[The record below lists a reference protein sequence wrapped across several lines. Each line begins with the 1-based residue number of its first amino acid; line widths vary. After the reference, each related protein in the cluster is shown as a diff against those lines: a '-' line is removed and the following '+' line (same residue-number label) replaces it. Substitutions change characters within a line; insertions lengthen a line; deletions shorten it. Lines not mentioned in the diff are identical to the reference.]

1 MAAFDGDEVEFVI
14 LEEGVALA
22 TFIVPAS
29 MTLASLRKEIH
40 MDSAEICELPQN
52 DYFSFLWPT
61 KTGNMLKCAK
71 RHEAVRTVGGAADDE
86 NQVSIV
92 TYGENG
98 ARSYEHIQ
106 APVASTAV
114 RKTFPAASARTPTRE
129 LHEQGRILFRQHLGM
144 GTTKQ
149 PNIKPVES
157 PANTISYAPSHVKDE
172 VWSTLSPLI
181 GDELTNGLRAGT
193 VPNLDLKHNNIGNT
207 GACALAHVLKWT
219 TTLIEVDLSFNYN
232 IFARGGKALA
242 DALKYN
248 KSLKFLWMQ
257 GNSIGDDGAKAMIS
271 MLKKN
276 NTLSFLDLQRNDI
289 SKHLVLQL
297 EEAAR
302 VDMKIAV

>member
-1 MAAFDGDEVEFVI
+1 MAAFTGDEVEFIV

-40 MDSAEICELPQN
+40 MDSTEICELPQN
-52 DYFSFLWPT
+52 DSFSFLWPA
-61 KTGNMLKCAK
+61 KTGKMLKCAK
-71 RHEAVRTVGGAADDE
+71 RHEGVRTVGGAADDE
-86 NQVSIV
+86 NQVNIV
-92 TYGENG
+92 THGENS
-98 ARSYEHIQ
+98 ARSYEHSHV
-106 APVASTAV
+106 PVARVGA
-114 RKTFPAASARTPTRE
+114 RKNVPGASPQLATRA
-129 LHEQGRILFRQHLGM
+129 LHERGRILFRQHLGI

-149 PNIKPVES
+149 PNIQPVEFAAS
-157 PANTISYAPSHVKDE
+157 AISDPPSNVKAE
-172 VWSTLSPLI
+172 VWSMLSPLI

-207 GACALAHVLKWT
+207 GACALAHVLKWS
-219 TTLIEVDLSFNYN
+219 TTLTEIDLSFNYN

-257 GNSIGDDGAKAMIS
+257 GNSIGDDGAKAMLS

-276 NTLSFLDLQRNDI
+276 TTLSFLDLQRNDI